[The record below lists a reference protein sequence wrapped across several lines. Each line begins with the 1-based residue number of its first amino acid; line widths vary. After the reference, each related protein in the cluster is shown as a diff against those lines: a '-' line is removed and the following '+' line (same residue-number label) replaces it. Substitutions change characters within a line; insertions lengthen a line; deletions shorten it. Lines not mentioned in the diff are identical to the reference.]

1 MTIPASA
8 PLHVLD
14 ALSHPLRWE
23 LLTLL
28 AAEAQSASALARQ
41 LPVSRPATLKHLV
54 VLEDAGLI
62 ARERAGREV
71 RFVARPGPLADAA
84 SWMSAVATAWDLRL
98 SDLKDVAEGRR
109 RGTTAR
115 TSAP

>member
-1 MTIPASA
+1 MTTSVGA
-8 PLHVLD
+8 PLQVLD
-14 ALSHPLRWE
+14 ALTHPLRWK

-41 LPVSRPATLKHLV
+41 LPVSRPATLKHLA
-54 VLEDAGLI
+54 VLEEAGLVS
-62 ARERAGREV
+62 RERAGREV
-71 RFVARPGPLADAA
+71 RFMAHPRPLADAA
-84 SWMSAVATAWDLRL
+84 AWMSAVAMSWDLRL

-109 RGTTAR
+109 RGTIAR